1 MISISTYTPATI
13 TEYIKYFWRVEVLA
27 DTGKEY
33 VEEIVPDG
41 HPEIIFHLQSPG
53 LRKNS
58 FDNDWQKEPLF
69 FFSGQKRNSYLQKLE
84 PGTVIYA
91 IRFHPH
97 TLPLLYKYPASEG
110 TDCLIT
116 FTDLCSGDQLL
127 DCIAESAE
135 ETFKNF
141 EKVCTDKIAKLGNTS
156 AAFMY
161 VDAAVKKIIKQQ
173 GVIKIEELEKFTGVS
188 SRYLEKS
195 FLQYVGISPK
205 QLSNIIR
212 FNSFINYQ
220 KNNPGRSL
228 TDCSYEM
235 GFHDQSH
242 LIRLSKLITGKSP
255 KSYFLRENR
264 INDFFLSS

>member
-1 MISISTYTPATI
+1 MISISTYKPAKLKD
-13 TEYIKYFWRVEVLA
+13 YIKYFWRLEVTVGI
-27 DTGKEY
+27 DQGY

-41 HPEIIFHLQSPG
+41 HPEIVFHLQSPG

-58 FDNDWQKEPLF
+58 FDKEWQKEPMF
-69 FFSGQKRNSYLQKLE
+69 FISGQKRNSYLQKLE
-84 PGTVIYA
+84 PGTIIYA

-97 TLPLLYKYPASEG
+97 TLPLLYNYPAWES
-110 TDCLIT
+110 TDSLIK
-116 FTDLCSGDQLL
+116 FTDLCSSDQLVH
-127 DCIAESAE
+127 CITESGE
-135 ETFKNF
+135 ETFRNF
-141 EKVCTDKIAKLGNTS
+141 ERVCTERIARLENTS
-156 AAFMY
+156 TAFLY
-161 VDAAVKKIIKQQ
+161 VDAAVKKIIKHQ
-173 GVIKIEELEKFTGVS
+173 GVFRIEELEKLTGVS

-195 FLQYVGISPK
+195 FLQYVGLSPK
-205 QLSNIIR
+205 QFSGIIR

-255 KSYFLRENR
+255 KSYFLKENR
-264 INDFFLSS
+264 INDFFLRS